1 VTAHAPAQKFTSGT
15 GAPSNGVG
23 ASGDWYLDS
32 AAGSWYLKVGAA
44 WAVKV
49 NGGSLAS
56 VGDVTFTSDSDGS
69 GTGDIVFS
77 TGAVEHA
84 RFTAGGELRV
94 GNATDWS
101 IFAGTGTPPGV
112 VIPVKFI
119 QHIGVAGTPVV
130 QTTQGLTFWTWY
142 RERTLDDSAESG
154 NIGVVLN
161 DAWGGFSSPQTKP
174 VVAWEGDALI
184 QGGVVVNE
192 KVIGIVGGVKIQ
204 NTAHAD
210 TAIAFY
216 AAQTVV
222 DAGASATTSVGFYD
236 EGVSGTRPTNVRS
249 LYGKESLQTEKS
261 LYVGVA
267 GYPVSNLGV
276 AMITGHNVSGGESDI
291 PSLVVRPGAGQTAP
305 TLRIDTNGGLP
316 RFQVFGATG
325 NIQMG
330 NGATSGSGVGI
341 TSMVTTTAPT
351 GTPITNGFFSYCDPA
366 DGKAKVKTND
376 AQVTTIQ
383 HALDDILRK
392 GLGYQTW
399 AFDPN
404 LTSGGT
410 APTAGTVYLRS
421 MPVRAGQVLTNTA
434 WLPSTA
440 ATGGVGTAHIFTGYC
455 DTAGVML
462 AQSADDVANAG
473 WAQSAA
479 EVVSSLSGS
488 YTVLADGIVYAVFL
502 QTGAWGSAQL
512 ALAKQVSG
520 QAAAGVGVKV
530 YAAGVTTGQTA
541 LPANGAGIAGGLT
554 VTGGVNYFAGA
565 KA

>member
-1 VTAHAPAQKFTSGT
+1 MPRSQ
-15 GAPSNGVG
+15 
-23 ASGDWYLDS
+23 
-32 AAGSWYLKVGAA
+32 
-44 WAVKV
+44 
-49 NGGSLAS
+49 
-56 VGDVTFTSDSDGS
+56 
-69 GTGDIVFS
+69 
-77 TGAVEHA
+77 
-84 RFTAGGELRV
+84 R
-94 GNATDWS
+94 
-101 IFAGTGTPPGV
+101 
-112 VIPVKFI
+112 
-119 QHIGVAGTPVV
+119 
-130 QTTQGLTFWTWY
+130 
-142 RERTLDDSAESG
+142 
-154 NIGVVLN
+154 
-161 DAWGGFSSPQTKP
+161 SS
-174 VVAWEGDALI
+174 
-184 QGGVVVNE
+184 
-192 KVIGIVGGVKIQ
+192 
-204 NTAHAD
+204 
-210 TAIAFY
+210 
-216 AAQTVV
+216 
-222 DAGASATTSVGFYD
+222 
-236 EGVSGTRPTNVRS
+236 
-249 LYGKESLQTEKS
+249 
-261 LYVGVA
+261 
-267 GYPVSNLGV
+267 
-276 AMITGHNVSGGESDI
+276 
-291 PSLVVRPGAGQTAP
+291 
-305 TLRIDTNGGLP
+305 
-316 RFQVFGATG
+316 
-325 NIQMG
+325 
-330 NGATSGSGVGI
+330 
-341 TSMVTTTAPT
+341 
-351 GTPITNGFFSYCDPA
+351 
-366 DGKAKVKTND
+366 
-376 AQVTTIQ
+376 